1 VTPFVL
7 GQTPVQNVCRKRV
20 EGAVNHRNK
29 KSWSDYFLDPKN
41 EVGLDLSDIA
51 TKNTD
56 DGTKLLNAVEAFQEY
71 TALLVP
77 SAHKSVRFMHHC
89 FNDLTRNR
97 VIGVCGLK
105 RFTPF
110 KELNVEG
117 LILPF
122 HPPSARV
129 NLKVPDIDDFSKVTT
144 VKELSALVGTSDTK
158 VSARRERSGS
168 LWIHPS
174 LLVHCYA
181 KASKAADISV
191 LLISKAP
198 EDDDDDD
205 DTLMASII
213 DQLIFLWSIEKG
225 YVSITTLRDP
235 PESDELQKKIEETND
250 LILSDPTKESTGK
263 RGQDDDR
270 DRNGRGDERTT
281 DPTTPRRR
289 TTNDVHPRESRSRSR
304 RHSPDRRRGSPPGT
318 PPSPSSSGRRSR
330 SRSRSRRR
338 RSSDRRRS
346 SPRERSRS
354 ESRQP
359 PVPGGQGRGPG
370 DGPHP
375 RGHGPHSGATR
386 SVRTGTQEVVRTEPS
401 LQETDVP
408 IRCTISDRLA

>member
-1 VTPFVL
+1 MNLT
-7 GQTPVQNVCRKRV
+7 T
-20 EGAVNHRNK
+20 AVNHRNK

-41 EVGLDLSDIA
+41 EADFDLSDIA
-51 TKNTD
+51 TKYTD
-56 DGTKLLNAVEAFQEY
+56 DGTKLLNTVEAFQES
-71 TALLVP
+71 ADLLVP
-77 SAHKSVRFMHHC
+77 GAHKSVRFMHHR

-105 RFTPF
+105 RFAHF

-117 LILPF
+117 LTILPF

-144 VKELSALVGTSDTK
+144 AEEFSALVGTSDTK
-158 VSARRERSGS
+158 VSALRERSGS
-168 LWIHPS
+168 LWNHPS
-174 LLVHCYA
+174 LLVHSYS
-181 KASKAADISV
+181 KASKAADIAL

-225 YVSITTLRDP
+225 YVSITTLKDP

-250 LILSDPTKESTGK
+250 LILSDPTKESKGT
-263 RGQDDDR
+263 RGQDDDPY
-270 DRNGRGDERTT
+270 RNERGDERTT

-289 TTNDVHPRESRSRSR
+289 ATNDVHPRKSRSRSR
-304 RHSPDRRRGSPPGT
+304 RRSQDRQRGSPSGPS
-318 PPSPSSSGRRSR
+318 PSPSSSGRRSR

-346 SPRERSRS
+346 TTRDRSRS
-354 ESRQP
+354 ESRP
-359 PVPGGQGRGPG
+359 PPPSTRGAG
-370 DGPHP
+370 
-375 RGHGPHSGATR
+375 TR
-386 SVRTGTQEVVRTEPS
+386 PW
-401 LQETDVP
+401 
-408 IRCTISDRLA
+408 